1 MKKTLLTSL
10 VVAAATSVFG
20 QGAIDFGN
28 NFGATVYRAPISGP
42 QTNDA
47 TASLSGNGSGA
58 LYFPTG
64 STIYNGGFLSGT
76 GFTIGLFAGPTSAT
90 ESSLQPVALRSFATG
105 GSAGFIVSS
114 TVTVPGADAGLLAK
128 YQVRV
133 WNNMG
138 GTLNTWA
145 LAEQAWLGGQIA
157 AGKSIVATSGALG
170 GVNSDGVAFPVNPK
184 TVGTT
189 SFNIYFV
196 PEPSTIALAGLGAAS
211 LLIFRRR
218 K

>member
-1 MKKTLLTSL
+1 
-10 VVAAATSVFG
+10 
-20 QGAIDFGN
+20 
-28 NFGATVYRAPISGP
+28 
-42 QTNDA
+42 
-47 TASLSGNGSGA
+47 
-58 LYFPTG
+58 
-64 STIYNGGFLSGT
+64 
-76 GFTIGLFAGPTSAT
+76 
-90 ESSLQPVALRSFATG
+90 
-105 GSAGFIVSS
+105 
-114 TVTVPGADAGLLAK
+114 
-128 YQVRV
+128 
-133 WNNMG
+133 MG